1 LKPIRIVM
9 VDDHALV
16 RQGVA
21 LFLAKEPDLEVVG
34 GVGTSAEALQLVNEQ
49 APDVV
54 LMDVSL
60 GEESGLDLTRRLKLI
75 RPSLRILAVT
85 AHTDDNIVADM
96 LRAGADG
103 YVLKD
108 MAIEEL
114 AQAIRAIALGQFVL
128 HPLVARRWA
137 ILSRQEATAR
147 SETDL
152 TPREV
157 EVIRLMS
164 DGATSKEI
172 GRHLSLSVKTV
183 ENHRANI
190 LAKLGARNAAEAIS
204 RALDRGI
211 IGGARKGGTL
221 NGRVP
226 ALHKP

>member
-1 LKPIRIVM
+1 MKTTRIVI

-21 LFLAKEPDLEVVG
+21 LFLSREPDIEVVG
-34 GVGTSAEALQLVNEQ
+34 GVGNSADALHLVNEQ

-75 RPSLRILAVT
+75 RPSLRILVLT

-114 AQAIRAIALGQFVL
+114 AQAIRAVALGQFVL

-137 ILSRQEATAR
+137 VLSRQEAPAR

-152 TPREV
+152 TPREI
-157 EVIRLMS
+157 EVLRLMA
-164 DGATSKEI
+164 DGSTSKEI
-172 GRHLSLSVKTV
+172 GRHLNLSVKTV

-211 IGGARKGGTL
+211 IGNSRQ
-221 NGRVP
+221 NHSSGRIVS
-226 ALHKP
+226 LHRS

>member
-21 LFLAKEPDLEVVG
+21 LFLSREPDLEVVG
-34 GVGTSAEALQLVNEQ
+34 GVGTSAEALHLVNEQ
-49 APDVV
+49 SPDVV

-75 RPSLRILAVT
+75 RPSLRILVVT
-85 AHTDDNIVADM
+85 AHTDDAVVSDT

-114 AQAIRAIALGQFVL
+114 VQAIRSVAAGQFVL
-128 HPLVARRWA
+128 HPLVARRWQ
-137 ILSRQEATAR
+137 IISRQEAPAR

-152 TPREV
+152 TPREI
-157 EVIRLMS
+157 EVLRLMS

-172 GRHLSLSVKTV
+172 GRHLNLSVKTV

-204 RALDRGI
+204 RALERGI
-211 IGGARKGGTL
+211 IGGPRQNHL
-221 NGRVP
+221 PVRV
-226 ALHKP
+226 ASLHKP